1 MREALLAQFT
11 LKPLPTVGGDCVA
24 DTTCAFGAEPLSQAL
39 DMDEAHSAGAFAG
52 GDERVFRSLFRSQ
65 ADAADHLRLGI
76 SMHILL
82 LRFFFLGFQIDF
94 ERLFFVVTSDEGLT
108 AHVDELRRL

>member
-1 MREALLAQFT
+1 
-11 LKPLPTVGGDCVA
+11 
-24 DTTCAFGAEPLSQAL
+24 
-39 DMDEAHSAGAFAG
+39 MDEAHSAGTFAG

-82 LRFFFLGFQIDF
+82 SCFFFLGFQIDF
-94 ERLFFVVTSDEGLT
+94 ERLFFVLASDEGL
-108 AHVDELRRL
+108 APHIDELGRL